1 MLTFIQESEAS
12 IKQLVSFYDR
22 TQDSEKIKFEH
33 QEYEKFLKRLM
44 REIKSFVELIH
55 DAVVRFY
62 KLDVKTSM
70 DVAQC
75 ECLTNLLTS
84 IVLKNPVYSQVHSIF
99 QFVHRNNHVREVM
112 KVIKEIN

>member
-1 MLTFIQESEAS
+1 
-12 IKQLVSFYDR
+12 
-22 TQDSEKIKFEH
+22 
-33 QEYEKFLKRLM
+33 M
-44 REIKSFVELIH
+44 REIKSFVELMH

-84 IVLKNPVYSQVHSIF
+84 IVLKNPVYS
-99 QFVHRNNHVREVM
+99 
-112 KVIKEIN
+112 